1 MNIWNLAFITP
12 VKATNKAGE
21 TTVLQRWIF
30 ENAEGT
36 RASVSPLAGPWD
48 EEIELSGVSI
58 DGAPANGRTQIDVVE
73 TASVHG
79 PILRPVAYH
88 ITLQDPTVTTVPGK
102 TGGDGKPLHNL
113 TGGMM
118 HLSTV
123 RFVRTGRKRVSAAAP
138 AAPIV
143 AENDEP
149 ALS

>member
-1 MNIWNLAFITP
+1 M
-12 VKATNKAGE
+12 
-21 TTVLQRWIF
+21 TV
-30 ENAEGT
+30 
-36 RASVSPLAGPWD
+36 
-48 EEIELSGVSI
+48 
-58 DGAPANGRTQIDVVE
+58 
-73 TASVHG
+73 
-79 PILRPVAYH
+79 
-88 ITLQDPTVTTVPGK
+88 VPGK

-113 TGGMM
+113 TGGVM